1 MKLKNLMEYEV
12 HRTIE
17 NLLKNRT
24 DICTCDKCKLD
35 MEAIALNNL
44 KPKYVVTEKGSILA
58 KVDTLSYQY
67 DADILMEVIKAI
79 NKVGENPHHE

>member
-44 KPKYVVTEKGSILA
+44 KPKYVVTEKGSIFA
-58 KVDTLSYQY
+58 KLDTLSYQY
-67 DADILMEVIKAI
+67 DADILMEVMKAI

>member
-67 DADILMEVIKAI
+67 DADILMEVMKAI